1 MARPPIAALSVF
13 MLFVLIKRI
22 SESEFSC
29 FIEYI
34 LVIVVMASKVV
45 WHFTYFHNLRCKF
58 DLCNLREKH

>member
-34 LVIVVMASKVV
+34 LVIVVMA
-45 WHFTYFHNLRCKF
+45 YFHNLRCKF
-58 DLCNLREKH
+58 YLCNLREKH